1 MQFKKS
7 ILLAIIITLS
17 STANAALQTYNYTD
31 EDSSVRVTSGRAK
44 PCSNTAGK
52 YTPRR
57 NPDGSPGVSSAN
69 NNEITLLCLTTVGD
83 TCKADIYATRD
94 CSGDV
99 VGKAELSLKSKA
111 VTMVISTNDKYV
123 FTSEN
128 GGTVLKVNYP
138 TSHFSEVTKK

>member
-7 ILLAIIITLS
+7 ILLAIMITLS

-69 NNEITLLCLTTVGD
+69 NNEITLLCITTVGD
-83 TCKADIYATRD
+83 TCTADIFASRD
-94 CSGDV
+94 CSGAK
-99 VGKAELSLKSKA
+99 VGEAGLSLSKKSVSW
-111 VTMVISTNDKYV
+111 VTSTNAKYV